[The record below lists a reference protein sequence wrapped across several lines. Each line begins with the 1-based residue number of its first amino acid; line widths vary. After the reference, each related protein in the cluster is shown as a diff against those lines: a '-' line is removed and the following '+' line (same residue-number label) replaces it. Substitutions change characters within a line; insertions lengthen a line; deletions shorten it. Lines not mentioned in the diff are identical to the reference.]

1 MASFLQGSKAV
12 CHFCSCTVFS
22 KSIYAPNSCSL
33 TPNAER
39 SRRPEACTGEGREH
53 LSRLAQRRRG
63 PREREEMVV
72 FQGRQHAEGETRA
85 GGSRPARAVV
95 SSLFLRLTAAA
106 GLSLSGCGVWDEV
119 SSREFTIKGMFTK
132 PPDPVVVLKT
142 DQDGDHR
149 ARDSR
154 QLKEPKQ
161 NGGTDKDQDA
171 FVALLASAARSEP
184 KALVRLAAIQTLAP
198 IQRPTRRRR
207 PQGRVLRGQFLQQN
221 SPGIDQH
228 VPVATLAALGQSG
241 HPAAVDLLVLTLKG
255 PPDRP
260 RALAPTAAHPGQ
272 THRRRRALGNFKQY
286 KSVEALVDV
295 LRKDK
300 DIALRD
306 CVHMSLVSATG
317 KTCGG
322 RQGLGRIPGP
332 APRRAPGTGTAHPQV
347 L

>member
-1 MASFLQGSKAV
+1 
-12 CHFCSCTVFS
+12 
-22 KSIYAPNSCSL
+22 
-33 TPNAER
+33 
-39 SRRPEACTGEGREH
+39 
-53 LSRLAQRRRG
+53 
-63 PREREEMVV
+63 MVA

-149 ARDSR
+149 ARAIR

-184 KALVRLAAIQTLAP
+184 KALVRLAAIQTLGAYKDPRAVVALKDAYYEASFFSKTAP
-198 IQRPTRRRR
+198 ESTNT
-207 PQGRVLRGQFLQQN
+207 LQC
-221 SPGIDQH
+221 
-228 VPVATLAALGQSG
+228 ATLAALGQSG

-255 PPDRP
+255 PPESPDSVGADRQ
-260 RALAPTAAHPGQ
+260 RTLDKRIAAA
-272 THRRRRALGNFKQY
+272 RALGNFKQY

-317 KTCGG
+317 KDLPEDAKVWDEFLVQH
-322 RQGLGRIPGP
+322 RDGP
-332 APRRAPGTGTAHPQV
+332 PEPERPIQKFFESILPAGFSK
-347 L
+347 